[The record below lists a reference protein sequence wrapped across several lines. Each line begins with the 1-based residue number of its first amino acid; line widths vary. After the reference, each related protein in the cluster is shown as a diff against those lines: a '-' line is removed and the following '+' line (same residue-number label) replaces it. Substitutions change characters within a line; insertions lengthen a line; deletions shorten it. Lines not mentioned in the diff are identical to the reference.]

1 MTRAAALLTLLV
13 SALLLLSCASTPPKP
28 ASAGIQTSYRFRRLP
43 PEPKEI
49 VSALL
54 ASSQVPLSVSETCA
68 GVGADPADTTIGQFV
83 GAFLAELDDPQAS
96 NRVTTSAVEDTLASG
111 EKVWICRVLIRHAKG
126 DDIWSWG
133 VEFSVQASDNL
144 VLANSFRCLGA
155 G

>member
-1 MTRAAALLTLLV
+1 
-13 SALLLLSCASTPPKP
+13 
-28 ASAGIQTSYRFRRLP
+28 LP

-54 ASSQVPLSVSETCA
+54 AMSQVPLSVSETCA

-96 NRVTTSAVEDTLASG
+96 NRVTTSASEETLASG
-111 EKVWICRVLIRHAKG
+111 VKVWVCRVLIRHAKG
-126 DDIWSWG
+126 EDVWSWG
-133 VEFSVQASDNL
+133 VEFSVRAADGV
-144 VLANSFRCLGA
+144 VLTNSLRCLGA